1 MDVLQVE
8 LKGMADRIITMR
20 EKLHSALKEVCAP
33 GTWDHII
40 SQIGMFSY
48 TGLTKVST
56 CAQHACL
63 VSMYAGDSMKLGCLW
78 CISSIDSTYVTFVSM
93 QAWQCSLGNA
103 QHQMCMHAVVSNS
116 GTLHAYVQTA
126 GYALLVAERS

>member
-20 EKLHSALKEVCAP
+20 EKLHSALKEVGAP

-93 QAWQCSLGNA
+93 PDWQCSLGNA
-103 QHQMCMHAVVSNS
+103 RLAMLNIKCACMQLSVIQAPCMLMSKQ
-116 GTLHAYVQTA
+116 LAMPY
-126 GYALLVAERS
+126 